1 MHWNTCLTCKRQPR
15 RVFQKGDCRCP
26 ERTLNHKAR
35 DVRKAG
41 STDFRFRRLN
51 SAENQGLVNL
61 QQQMEEV
68 SAPIEPNL
76 IRANLC
82 GTCQQRL
89 RRAVEAGKE
98 PQEDSK
104 EIRSTDFR
112 RHRSIRATI
121 RSKNAKKGLGDP
133 VFIVTPIATS
143 TIQVPPAECITGV
156 LATATTISTN
166 GDILASNC
174 ISPLD
179 SPPLESQEQSK
190 YSKHHNSWSHW
201 QQQSALV
208 LPLVGARLPLADFQ
222 VPACNKISENTP
234 PSSGIS
240 SGINSNMVTTPTH
253 ASVPNIYSL
262 INVTVYDA
270 TQTRLFTEKVVGSMT
285 LHELVYAYYPDAP
298 VSLLFREHTTLMV
311 VLASLPLAKLAAGNS
326 QIAFTAYMPRN
337 ARPPSWTTR
346 PQTDHTVFLNSL
358 PPIKTIPATGN
369 PPQWP
374 QCDSAQL
381 GGDRL
386 TNDLS
391 ANVARGKIAQG
402 ENLGNSTLNNTN
414 LQRNPRPGRISN
426 YSSYYR
432 SSLSQALPSFNHD
445 FSLGRNI
452 DSARSQLGDR
462 NDINRRGSDSQPS
475 DNTSSL
481 QQSNCSWRHR

>member
-1 MHWNTCLTCKRQPR
+1 MHVYIEHTLNWCRFCKTCLTCKRQPR

-121 RSKNAKKGLGDP
+121 RSKNARKGLGDP
-133 VFIVTPIATS
+133 AFIVTPIAAS
-143 TIQVPPAECITGV
+143 TIQVPPAECTTESPGNSDNKYTGSSPV
-156 LATATTISTN
+156 STN

-179 SPPLESQEQSK
+179 
-190 YSKHHNSWSHW
+190 
-201 QQQSALV
+201 
-208 LPLVGARLPLADFQ
+208 
-222 VPACNKISENTP
+222 
-234 PSSGIS
+234 
-240 SGINSNMVTTPTH
+240 M
-253 ASVPNIYSL
+253 
-262 INVTVYDA
+262 
-270 TQTRLFTEKVVGSMT
+270 VGSMT

-298 VSLLFREHTTLMV
+298 VSLLFREHTTLMI
-311 VLASLPLAKLAAGNS
+311 VLASLPVAKLAAGNS
-326 QIAFTAYMPRN
+326 QVAFTAHMPRN
-337 ARPPSWTTR
+337 ARPPSWITR
-346 PQTDHTVFLNSL
+346 LQTDHMVFLNSL
-358 PPIKTIPATGN
+358 PPIKTIPETGN

-374 QCDSAQL
+374 QSHSAQL
-381 GGDRL
+381 GGHRL

-391 ANVARGKIAQG
+391 ANVARGEIAQG
-402 ENLGNSTLNNTN
+402 EGLGTSTSKNTN

-426 YSSYYR
+426 YSSYHR
-432 SSLSQALPSFNHD
+432 SSLSQALPSFNYD
-445 FSLGRNI
+445 VGLGRNI

-462 NDINRRGSDSQPS
+462 NDSNRRGSDSQPS

-481 QQSNCSWRHR
+481 EQSNCSWWHR